1 MKCILIPKRSGGTRA
16 IYVPNRAEKARLRE
30 ALTLLTPRLKAVP
43 YAHGFVPG
51 RSIVTNALPHKG
63 KAVTLSFDL
72 ADFFDSVTV
81 EKFGRGSLP
90 EGFEEYFAPG
100 PDGKKAARQGL
111 PTSPAL
117 ANLAAKPLDEA
128 IVKGL
133 KKRGISAVYT
143 RYADDLTIS
152 LDKDDQSEIEMAKQV
167 VSEAVARC
175 GFRLNQK
182 KTRIQRAKSG
192 RREICGLMVDSEGA
206 HIPRRIKRKIRAA
219 RHAYRQACLAGDK
232 KAAQK
237 AANSLA
243 GLLEFSL
250 LKAPNAERR
259 QARELERAKRR
270 AFRQAQRL
278 VKAFNLHWGLDEKV
292 KKLIPERSLDG
303 GRVIITN
310 DPVYLLGISSFT
322 RKFTSCM
329 ALGKG
334 CYHAGVAFW
343 QRHPGVSVAL
353 ELENEGEEVTIR
365 GVTRRA
371 VRARALLYHL
381 RNGVV
386 VFGDIYGGGNG
397 HAVDVNRHLAKVLMA
412 EGIRPCYEHRGVL
425 VSGNVVIEGSNSLPY
440 FDNVDPET
448 ITLRPSG
455 RKAIRLRVK

>member
-1 MKCILIPKRSGGTRA
+1 MKCFLIPKKSGGTRA
-16 IYVPNRAEKARLRE
+16 IYAPNPGEKARLRE
-30 ALTLLTPRLKAVP
+30 ALSLLTPRLKAVS

-51 RSIVTNALPHKG
+51 RGIVTNALPHKG
-63 KAVTLSFDL
+63 KAVTVSFDL

-81 EKFGRGSLP
+81 EKFAKGGLP
-90 EGFEEYFAPG
+90 EGAEEWFVLG

-133 KKRGISAVYT
+133 KKKGVSATYT
-143 RYADDLTIS
+143 RYADDLSIS
-152 LDKDDQSEIEMAKQV
+152 LDKDDHNDIEV
-167 VSEAVARC
+167 VKKVVDEAVARC
-175 GFRLNQK
+175 GFKLNRK
-182 KTRIQRAKSG
+182 KTRIQRETSG
-192 RREICGLMVDSEGA
+192 RREICGLMVDSEGV

-232 KAAQK
+232 KAAK
-237 AANSLA
+237 RAANSLA

-259 QARELERAKRR
+259 QDRELEKGRKR
-270 AFRQAQRL
+270 AFRQAQKL
-278 VKAFNLHWGLDEKV
+278 VKAFDLHWGLDEKV
-292 KKLIPERSLDG
+292 KKIIPERTLDN

-329 ALGKG
+329 ELGKG
-334 CYHAGVAFW
+334 CYHQGVAFW

-353 ELENEGEEVTIR
+353 ELEPKEDRVTVR

-371 VRARALLYHL
+371 IRSRTLLYHL
-381 RNGVV
+381 RNGVT
-386 VFGDIYGGGNG
+386 VFGDIYSGNG
-397 HAVDVNRHLAKVLMA
+397 HSVDVDHHLAKVLMA
-412 EGIRPCYEHRGVL
+412 EGIRPCYKHSEVL
-425 VSGNVVIEGSNSLPY
+425 VSGNVVDEGGKLPY
-440 FDNVDPET
+440 FDNVSLET

-455 RKAIRLRVK
+455 RRAIRLRVK

>member
-1 MKCILIPKRSGGTRA
+1 MKCFLIPKKSGGTRA
-16 IYVPNRAEKARLRE
+16 IYVPNSTEKARLRE
-30 ALTLLTPRLKAVP
+30 SLSLLTPRLKAVT

-63 KAVTLSFDL
+63 KAVTISFDL
-72 ADFFDSVTV
+72 AEFFDSVTV
-81 EKFGRGSLP
+81 EKFGRGTLP
-90 EGFEEYFAPG
+90 EGSEEWFVLG

-133 KKRGISAVYT
+133 KKKGITAVYT
-143 RYADDLTIS
+143 RYADDLSIS
-152 LDKDDQSEIEMAKQV
+152 LDKDDPGEIELAKQV
-167 VSEAVARC
+167 VAEAVARC
-175 GFRLNQK
+175 GFRLNKK
-182 KTRIQRAKSG
+182 KTRVQRAKSG
-192 RREICGLMVDSEGA
+192 RREICGLMVDETGV

-219 RHAYRQACLAGDK
+219 RHAYRQACLAGDSE
-232 KAAQK
+232 AAKK

-259 QARELERAKRR
+259 QARELERTKKR
-270 AFRQAQRL
+270 AFRQAQKL
-278 VKAFNLHWGLDEKV
+278 VKVFDLHWGIDEKV
-292 KKLIPERSLDG
+292 KKMIPERVLDG

-310 DPVYLLGISSFT
+310 DPVYLLGISSFS

-329 ALGKG
+329 KLGEGSHHK
-334 CYHAGVAFW
+334 GVAFW

-353 ELENEGEEVTIR
+353 ELEKEGETVTIR

-371 VRARALLYHL
+371 IRSRTLLYHL

-397 HAVDVNRHLAKVLMA
+397 HAVDVDRYLAKVLMA
-412 EGIRPCYEHRGVL
+412 EGIRPCYEHSGEL
-425 VSGNVVIEGSNSLPY
+425 VSGNVIREKGGRLPY
-440 FDNVDPET
+440 FDNVTEEF

-455 RKAIRLRVK
+455 RSAIRLRVK